1 MSAFLWYHPGK
12 PPFHEGSE
20 EKHMAKAKMQWTTP
34 QLIVLARG
42 TPDESVLTHCKTK
55 NPNNPVSG
63 PGQATQN
70 TCATLTPDVSSCDNC
85 QSRAMGS

>member
-20 EKHMAKAKMQWTTP
+20 EKHMAKAQWTTP

-42 TPDESVLTHCKTK
+42 TPEERVLESCKNITPVIAGADEI
-55 NPNNPVSG
+55 
-63 PGQATQN
+63 TQDGCN
-70 TCATLTPDVSSCDNC
+70 RLAAANC
-85 QSRAMGS
+85 GACQGRGGS